1 MKKFV
6 VASVLAVFAFTP
18 AFADD
23 DAIKA
28 ELALGCSEK
37 EVAKTVAAEM
47 SKYVNMFT
55 NKDKVQFT
63 EDCEVFIKGDSVIV
77 TERPEDGLFVK
88 AQRPAQIKSFWI
100 PASALIAEEKPAE
113 PTEEKKEEKPAEKK

>member
-6 VASVLAVFAFTP
+6 VASVLTVLAFTP
-18 AFADD
+18 AYADD
-23 DAIKA
+23 DAIKV

-77 TERPEDGLFVK
+77 AERSEDGLFVK

-100 PASALIAEEKPAE
+100 PAAALV
-113 PTEEKKEEKPAEKK
+113 EEKKEEEKPAEKK